1 MAEIN
6 LTVGQRKVYDY
17 ITFYIEQNKRSP
29 YLREI
34 QGACQISS
42 HKGVIDRLVA
52 LERRGY
58 IKRRLNKHRSIKLN
72 NR

>member
-6 LTVGQRKVYDY
+6 LTIGQRRVYEY
-17 ITFYIEQNKRSP
+17 ISSYIEQNKQSP

-52 LERRGY
+52 LERKGY
-58 IKRRLNKHRSIKLN
+58 IKRKLNKHRSIKLN
-72 NR
+72 NH